1 VPRLGGAPPGSPY
14 DALAPALLALAEHI
28 VDSKTGEF
36 DPSTFRDRYEE
47 ALLKLAFDKVW
58 ASASLR
64 GRQLGVVYPLRILLF
79 DEIQLASATHQ
90 SAHVF
95 APNIARACLK
105 SGDYPFFISFGEIEP
120 RLETSFQK
128 QLHAEPEHLR
138 HLLDVVSDLQE
149 LLGLPGS
156 ELLDVPQTLDRAQK
170 VNFPVRE
177 FAQWER

>member
-1 VPRLGGAPPGSPY
+1 MRCGP
-14 DALAPALLALAEHI
+14 
-28 VDSKTGEF
+28 
-36 DPSTFRDRYEE
+36 TFR
-47 ALLKLAFDKVW
+47 LARTHPARARSSGSETLSRSRSLVGYTIDTHESEVFGSHRVR
-58 ASASLR
+58 ASLR

-79 DEIQLASATHQ
+79 DKIQLASATHQ

-95 APNIARACLK
+95 APNIARARLK
-105 SGDYPFFISFGEIEP
+105 SGDYPFFINFGEIEP

-177 FAQWER
+177 FAQWQR